1 MMPLPIAAIVIETT
15 MLAIEKGETAA
26 CPFIAKS
33 LILMD
38 PRRFRRG
45 CLGRRSIAYRMG
57 HSLSRK
63 RHHL

>member
-38 PRRFRRG
+38 P
-45 CLGRRSIAYRMG
+45 
-57 HSLSRK
+57 
-63 RHHL
+63 